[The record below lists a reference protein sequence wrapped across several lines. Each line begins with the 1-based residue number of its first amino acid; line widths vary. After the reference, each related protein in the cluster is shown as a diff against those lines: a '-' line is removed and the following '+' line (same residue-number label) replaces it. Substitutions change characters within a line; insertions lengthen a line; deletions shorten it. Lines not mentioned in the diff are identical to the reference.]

1 MVRVNL
7 TIPIMLISSESVCQD
22 SEGHLVLQVA
32 APHDAPLPVPDGNV
46 ARPLVDILLQTLP
59 TTWTWPRGVVRH
71 CVNFIWKKYKN

>member
-7 TIPIMLISSESVCQD
+7 TIPIMLISSESVCHD
-22 SEGHLVLQVA
+22 SNLVLQVA

-59 TTWTWPRGVVRH
+59 TAWTWPRGEVRH
-71 CVNFIWKKYKN
+71 CANFIWKKYKN